1 MKKIAVLLT
10 LIFLSSLMSGCAGDD
25 NSTEK
30 DERIT
35 ELESELANKTLEMNL
50 LETENIN
57 LANVLNDAQNSLYEL
72 NINYENLSSRLSL
85 AEWHKSN
92 LTFELSEAMELLNNG
107 GSQEIIISL
116 ENDIDNLTSQLDLIN
131 SEIETLNQEILDKE
145 SQINQLTATV
155 TALQSTMNTLT
166 HQIREKVDRCPIDN
180 PGTEIAVGYD
190 NGDGII
196 SDSELQFTVGECP
209 GNYGMVAN
217 ISADGAG
224 PQLIV
229 TMGGNIYFDAND
241 GIRGWEMWRS
251 DGTVIG
257 TYLLKDIR
265 EEECEDDQLLLVM
278 SHPFNIIV
286 DQTTARK

>member
-131 SEIETLNQEILDKE
+131 SEIETLNQEILDL
-145 SQINQLTATV
+145 S
-155 TALQSTMNTLT
+155 
-166 HQIREKVDRCPIDN
+166 
-180 PGTEIAVGYD
+180 
-190 NGDGII
+190 
-196 SDSELQFTVGECP
+196 
-209 GNYGMVAN
+209 
-217 ISADGAG
+217 
-224 PQLIV
+224 LIH
-229 TMGGNIYFDAND
+229 I
-241 GIRGWEMWRS
+241 
-251 DGTVIG
+251 
-257 TYLLKDIR
+257 
-265 EEECEDDQLLLVM
+265 
-278 SHPFNIIV
+278 
-286 DQTTARK
+286 